1 MKTIIATCVIVHN
14 LIIDYELKN
23 NLDSGYIEDEINI
36 PNHAFT
42 VIPCDVNQT
51 DERRSTMV
59 NEMQCSEYHTCLQHD
74 LMIERWQKWSEQN
87 DVENTSSGEEEH

>member
-1 MKTIIATCVIVHN
+1 MKTIIATCAIVHN

-23 NLDSGYIEDEINI
+23 NLDSGYIEDEISI

-51 DERRSTMV
+51 DERRSNHGKRDAMFQVPHLPST
-59 NEMQCSEYHTCLQHD
+59 
-74 LMIERWQKWSEQN
+74 
-87 DVENTSSGEEEH
+87 